1 MSPSGPAHLA
11 ARTATDAPGQAEQR
25 RQATLETAK
34 RSFLRMVS
42 HELRTPLN
50 SIIGFSEILSKE
62 LCGPLGSP
70 QYKEY
75 ADHVRQ
81 SGLKL
86 LRLVNQ
92 ILEIARLESHAADL
106 DLIAEPLDHAFD
118 DVLDTLREE
127 IGARRVRVTVEDEGR
142 LPGVVA
148 DPRGLRTILT
158 NLVHNAIGFSPQGG
172 EIRIRAHLLLGRV
185 RIQIEDDGEGVDPAD
200 IPRLLRPFEQGQNT
214 LTRSTEGAGLGL
226 AIVVLLCRAM
236 GGSLRLLSQPGRGL
250 RAEVILPSADA
261 SLRRTAH
268 RPTSGTHGIEG
279 AQPGDRRDA
288 G

>member
-118 DVLDTLREE
+118 DVLDALREE
-127 IGARRVRVTVEDEGR
+127 MNARRVLVMVEDEGR

-200 IPRLLRPFEQGQNT
+200 IPRLLRPFEQGQNA

-250 RAEVILPSADA
+250 RAEVILPSAEA